1 MFPDVS
7 KCVLPAQVTPARW
20 KMQHSVATQAM
31 DMLAGEISTA
41 LPSLM
46 LRISN
51 AVAYVVLIAI
61 NVASSLG
68 ALGPTNAELSRR
80 HPTPLTP
87 AGWVPDCLAGP
98 SSNTHRYPVQRQPCP
113 HHTCQMPESC
123 ASPQGSAPMHA
134 GGRSASGASSSRC
147 RAWASCTS
155 SCRRAIP
162 PTAGSSAL

>member
-1 MFPDVS
+1 M
-7 KCVLPAQVTPARW
+7 
-20 KMQHSVATQAM
+20 ATQAM

-41 LPSLM
+41 LPSLT

-87 AGWVPDCLAGP
+87 AGWV
-98 SSNTHRYPVQRQPCP
+98 
-113 HHTCQMPESC
+113 
-123 ASPQGSAPMHA
+123 
-134 GGRSASGASSSRC
+134 
-147 RAWASCTS
+147 
-155 SCRRAIP
+155 
-162 PTAGSSAL
+162 